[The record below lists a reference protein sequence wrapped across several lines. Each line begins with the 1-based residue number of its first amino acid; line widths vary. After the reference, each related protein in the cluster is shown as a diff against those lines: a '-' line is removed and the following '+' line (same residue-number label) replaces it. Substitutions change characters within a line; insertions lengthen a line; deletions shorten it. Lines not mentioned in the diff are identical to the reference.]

1 MRIIQKYV
9 TETNDYD
16 FVYQQEYSRIS
27 KMENVI
33 GNAQETLNSIT
44 DEMRKVATL
53 DMTKAQIDLLS
64 CTDVVEFLTRKGETL
79 ALCYFKRLYSLGI
92 EKYVQL
98 VRESKYPRSDNI
110 KKLAD
115 FVLRAFPVDWMTLM
129 EDNEVNEDIILTD
142 NFPCLGGKV
151 RRITKV
157 TVQIIKKALRG
168 QHGDASFPYNT
179 KLGIINHPGLNPF
192 VANKRSNHSIALRF
206 FKFRLLHGDM
216 YTKERMC
223 RFKMTQNN
231 RCNYCGIIEDTKH
244 MLWECPRLDNI
255 WCRLGLV
262 FKNYDP
268 GGEITFET
276 LFIGYN
282 PTNTVLE
289 SIITRV
295 TRSIVTRERD
305 EVVQVQ
311 KIRHEVLEHCSIN
324 IYALKKARRETIKWE
339 CIKTLM
345 EEQL

>member
-1 MRIIQKYV
+1 M
-9 TETNDYD
+9 
-16 FVYQQEYSRIS
+16 
-27 KMENVI
+27 
-33 GNAQETLNSIT
+33 
-44 DEMRKVATL
+44 
-53 DMTKAQIDLLS
+53 
-64 CTDVVEFLTRKGETL
+64 
-79 ALCYFKRLYSLGI
+79 
-92 EKYVQL
+92 
-98 VRESKYPRSDNI
+98 
-110 KKLAD
+110 
-115 FVLRAFPVDWMTLM
+115 
-129 EDNEVNEDIILTD
+129 
-142 NFPCLGGKV
+142 
-151 RRITKV
+151 
-157 TVQIIKKALRG
+157 
-168 QHGDASFPYNT
+168 
-179 KLGIINHPGLNPF
+179 
-192 VANKRSNHSIALRF
+192 
-206 FKFRLLHGDM
+206 
-216 YTKERMC
+216 
-223 RFKMTQNN
+223 
-231 RCNYCGIIEDTKH
+231 
-244 MLWECPRLDNI
+244 DNI